1 MLSPLQFC
9 DSSAHDAGAIHQ
21 AEIQSTASTSYPHLS
36 TITIMMAAEELKSV
50 TRPTFHSEASRASVT
65 TEHLALIG
73 FAARLGTCVN
83 NDTENGKAAKS
94 VRDEAMLLMSLLTG
108 KKASE
113 ILSEEV
119 GVNESPDDSRKKHVR
134 PKDRDMGNFSFTFP
148 SLSLQ
153 PDAAVATQSP
163 THAAARG
170 DTVDSTE
177 ERDQETTDLPPPSKL
192 LSRTQSITDKDD
204 IRASSEHMAHNVLD
218 SFGAALQ
225 WRAKTW
231 IKSLAHVLALKE
243 EQRLQEAAAANGKG
257 GQGGT
262 DRRDFAPSTP
272 KNQDDMDLMS
282 SREIQIID
290 AIVKSSEDVV
300 VVNLK
305 TSFRVTPNRIQPQEG
320 GGSDDTSPDND
331 SQQPERKKFKTDQVV
346 AQKEKEYKVA
356 HKLIFEA
363 IVTMTSNDGGRY
375 KTVKLQAPG
384 VIEGVFVTK
393 SESSEKEETL
403 TGVSLELDTD
413 ALALSLERQSR
424 LVVRKAAE
432 ATLVAASGIESG
444 ATSPTRYTDSP
455 HVHHSVI
462 SPRYVLMSPIPTQP
476 YISDYEDDL
485 QKLDLSF
492 PVLTDPKVDEE
503 PLTQESR
510 VESSTTAPVISD
522 DNGCGSDS
530 SAATTT
536 TFPSSSSLVKMVEP
550 TAHTPFPALLS
561 VAKAELTRGE

>member
-1 MLSPLQFC
+1 MEAP
-9 DSSAHDAGAIHQ
+9 
-21 AEIQSTASTSYPHLS
+21 
-36 TITIMMAAEELKSV
+36 KSI

-73 FAARLGTCVN
+73 FSARLGTCVN
-83 NDTENGKAAKS
+83 NDAENGKAAKS

-119 GVNESPDDSRKKHVR
+119 GVHESPKSENRKKYVR

-153 PDAAVATQSP
+153 PDASSASPVAATGD
-163 THAAARG
+163 AA
-170 DTVDSTE
+170 DTMKIKC
-177 ERDQETTDLPPPSKL
+177 QESDVPVPSKL
-192 LSRTQSITDKDD
+192 LSRTQFINDKDD
-204 IRASSEHMAHNVLD
+204 IRTSSEQMAHNVLD

-231 IKSLAHVLALKE
+231 IQSLAHVLALKE
-243 EQRLQEAAAANGKG
+243 EQRLQEAAAAATNGKG
-257 GQGGT
+257 GQKGK
-262 DRRDFAPSTP
+262 RDFAPSTP
-272 KNQDDMDLMS
+272 KNNADLMG
-282 SREIQIID
+282 SREMQIID

-305 TSFRVTPNRIQPQEG
+305 TSFRVTPIRIQPKNPG
-320 GGSDDTSPDND
+320 FPDND
-331 SQQPERKKFKTDQVV
+331 SQEPEHKKLKADQVPTKKV
-346 AQKEKEYKVA
+346 NDEYKVA

-384 VIEGVFVTK
+384 VIEGNFVTNTQ
-393 SESSEKEETL
+393 SAEKEEIL

-432 ATLVAASGIESG
+432 ATLVAASGIDNG
-444 ATSPTRYTDSP
+444 GTSSPNRYTDSP

-462 SPRYVLMSPIPTQP
+462 SPRYVLMSPVPTQP

-485 QKLDLSF
+485 KKLDLSF
-492 PVLTDPKVDEE
+492 PVLTDPKLSEV
-503 PLTQESR
+503 PSSR
-510 VESSTTAPVISD
+510 ESSAAARMISD
-522 DNGCGSDS
+522 DNGSDS
-530 SAATTT
+530 SAATTST
-536 TFPSSSSLVKMVEP
+536 IPSSSADKNVKP
-550 TAHTPFPALLS
+550 TANDSQSPSFPALLS
-561 VAKAELTRGE
+561 VANSELTRGD

>member
-1 MLSPLQFC
+1 
-9 DSSAHDAGAIHQ
+9 
-21 AEIQSTASTSYPHLS
+21 
-36 TITIMMAAEELKSV
+36 MMAAEELKSV
-50 TRPTFHSEASRASVT
+50 IRPTFHSEASRASVT

-73 FAARLGTCVN
+73 FAARLGTCVT

-153 PDAAVATQSP
+153 PDAAAATQSP
-163 THAAARG
+163 TLLAARG
-170 DTVDSTE
+170 DTADTTE
-177 ERDQETTDLPPPSKL
+177 EEGQEADLPPPSQL

-204 IRASSEHMAHNVLD
+204 IRSSSEHMAHNVLD

-243 EQRLQEAAAANGKG
+243 EERLQEAAATTNSKG
-257 GQGGT
+257 DQGGS

-272 KNQDDMDLMS
+272 KRNQDNIDLMS

-290 AIVKSSEDVV
+290 AIVKSSEDVA

-320 GGSDDTSPDND
+320 GSDGTSPDTD
-331 SQQPERKKFKTDQVV
+331 SHEPERKKVKADQEGLT
-346 AQKEKEYKVA
+346 QKEKEYKVA

-384 VIEGVFVTK
+384 VIEGIFVTK
-393 SESSEKEETL
+393 DESSEKEETL

-432 ATLVAASGIESG
+432 ATLLAAIGIESG

-510 VESSTTAPVISD
+510 GESSSSATAPVISD

-536 TFPSSSSLVKMVEP
+536 TIPSSSSVVKIVKP
-550 TAHTPFPALLS
+550 TAHTVFPALLS
-561 VAKAELTRGE
+561 VANSELTRGE

>member
-1 MLSPLQFC
+1 
-9 DSSAHDAGAIHQ
+9 
-21 AEIQSTASTSYPHLS
+21 
-36 TITIMMAAEELKSV
+36 MATEERKSV
-50 TRPTFHSEASRASVT
+50 IRPTFRSEASRASVT

-73 FAARLGTCVN
+73 FTARLGTCVN
-83 NDTENGKAAKS
+83 NDAENGKAAKS

-119 GVNESPDDSRKKHVR
+119 GVNEASDEGRKKYVR
-134 PKDRDMGNFSFTFP
+134 PKDRDMGNFSFVFP

-153 PDAAVATQSP
+153 PDAAAATPSPSPVAGEGGSADKLGD
-163 THAAARG
+163 HDEAA
-170 DTVDSTE
+170 
-177 ERDQETTDLPPPSKL
+177 DLPPPSKL

-257 GQGGT
+257 GQGGS
-262 DRRDFAPSTP
+262 DQRDSAPSTP
-272 KNQDDMDLMS
+272 KNNEDLMN
-282 SREIQIID
+282 SREMQIID

-305 TSFRVTPNRIQPQEG
+305 TSFRVAPHRIHPREG
-320 GGSDDTSPDND
+320 DSPDTNLEPD
-331 SQQPERKKFKTDQVV
+331 RKKIKPDPN
-346 AQKEKEYKVA
+346 EYKVR
-356 HKLIFEA
+356 HRLIFEA

-375 KTVKLQAPG
+375 KTVRLQAPG
-384 VIEGVFVTK
+384 VIEGTFVMK
-393 SESSEKEETL
+393 NDSSVKEETL

-444 ATSPTRYTDSP
+444 AMSPARYTDSP

-462 SPRYVLMSPIPTQP
+462 SPRYILMSPIPTQP

-485 QKLDLSF
+485 KKADLSF
-492 PVLTDPKVDEE
+492 PVLTDPKVEQE

-510 VESSTTAPVISD
+510 DESSAVAPIISD
-522 DNGCGSDS
+522 DNGSGSDS
-530 SAATTT
+530 SAAP
-536 TFPSSSSLVKMVEP
+536 FASAAKIVKP
-550 TAHTPFPALLS
+550 TAHTPQSPSFPALLS
-561 VAKAELTRGE
+561 VANSELTRGE

>member
-1 MLSPLQFC
+1 
-9 DSSAHDAGAIHQ
+9 
-21 AEIQSTASTSYPHLS
+21 
-36 TITIMMAAEELKSV
+36 MATEERKSV
-50 TRPTFHSEASRASVT
+50 IRPTFRSEASRASVT

-73 FAARLGTCVN
+73 FTARLGTCVN
-83 NDTENGKAAKS
+83 NDAENGKAAKT

-119 GVNESPDDSRKKHVR
+119 GVNEASDESRKNYVR
-134 PKDRDMGNFSFTFP
+134 PKDRDMGNFSFVFP

-153 PDAAVATQSP
+153 PDAAAATPSPSPVAGEADKTGEQDE
-163 THAAARG
+163 AAA
-170 DTVDSTE
+170 
-177 ERDQETTDLPPPSKL
+177 DLPPPSKL

-257 GQGGT
+257 GQGGS
-262 DRRDFAPSTP
+262 DSSAPSTP
-272 KNQDDMDLMS
+272 KNNVDLMN
-282 SREIQIID
+282 SREMQIID

-305 TSFRVTPNRIQPQEG
+305 TSFRVAPHRIHPREG
-320 GGSDDTSPDND
+320 DSPDTD
-331 SQQPERKKFKTDQVV
+331 PSEPDRKKIK
-346 AQKEKEYKVA
+346 AEESEYKVK

-375 KTVKLQAPG
+375 KTVRLQAPG
-384 VIEGVFVTK
+384 VIEGTFVTK
-393 SESSEKEETL
+393 NDSSEKEEIL

-432 ATLVAASGIESG
+432 ATLMAASGIESG
-444 ATSPTRYTDSP
+444 GSTSPARYTDSP

-462 SPRYVLMSPIPTQP
+462 SPRYILMSPIPSQP

-485 QKLDLSF
+485 KKADLSF
-492 PVLTDPKVDEE
+492 PVLTDPKVEQE

-510 VESSTTAPVISD
+510 DESSAAGPMISD
-522 DNGCGSDS
+522 DNGSGSDS
-530 SAATTT
+530 SAAT
-536 TFPSSSSLVKMVEP
+536 SASAAKIVKP
-550 TAHTPFPALLS
+550 TAHNSQSPSFPALLS
-561 VAKAELTRGE
+561 VANSELTRGE

>member
-1 MLSPLQFC
+1 MSEEPK
-9 DSSAHDAGAIHQ
+9 SA
-21 AEIQSTASTSYPHLS
+21 
-36 TITIMMAAEELKSV
+36 

-108 KKASE
+108 KKASD

-119 GVNESPDDSRKKHVR
+119 GVKESPRGDNRKKYVR

-153 PDAAVATQSP
+153 PDGAVAATPSP
-163 THAAARG
+163 SPVAAKG
-170 DTVDSTE
+170 DTADTTE
-177 ERDQETTDLPPPSKL
+177 EGQDHQEAADAPPPSKL
-192 LSRTQSITDKDD
+192 LSRTQSITAIDD
-204 IRASSEHMAHNVLD
+204 IRTSSEHMAHNVLD

-243 EQRLQEAAAANGKG
+243 EQRLQEAAATRD
-257 GQGGT
+257 QGGS
-262 DRRDFAPSTP
+262 DLAPSTP
-272 KNQDDMDLMS
+272 KKNQDDIDLMS
-282 SREIQIID
+282 SREMQIID

-320 GGSDDTSPDND
+320 GSEDTSPDTD
-331 SQQPERKKFKTDQVV
+331 SLEPERKKLKVDQGVV
-346 AQKEKEYKVA
+346 HKANEYKVA

-384 VIEGVFVTK
+384 AIEGIFVTND
-393 SESSEKEETL
+393 ESAVREETL

-476 YISDYEDDL
+476 CISDYEDDL
-485 QKLDLSF
+485 KVIDLSF

-510 VESSTTAPVISD
+510 GESSATAPVISD

-536 TFPSSSSLVKMVEP
+536 TIPSSSAAKIVKP
-550 TAHTPFPALLS
+550 TVNTPQSPSFPALLS
-561 VAKAELTRGE
+561 VANSELTRGD

>member
-1 MLSPLQFC
+1 
-9 DSSAHDAGAIHQ
+9 
-21 AEIQSTASTSYPHLS
+21 
-36 TITIMMAAEELKSV
+36 MATEELQPV
-50 TRPTFHSEASRASVT
+50 IRPTFKSEASRASVT

-73 FAARLGTCVN
+73 FSARLGTCVN
-83 NDTENGKAAKS
+83 NDAENGKAAKS

-119 GVNESPDDSRKKHVR
+119 GVNEVSDDSRKKKYVR
-134 PKDRDMGNFSFTFP
+134 PKDRDMGNFSFIFP

-153 PDAAVATQSP
+153 PDAASTTPSPSPVAANGD
-163 THAAARG
+163 AADRG
-170 DTVDSTE
+170 EHDE
-177 ERDQETTDLPPPSKL
+177 PADLPPPSKL
-192 LSRTQSITDKDD
+192 LSRTQSINDKDD
-204 IRASSEHMAHNVLD
+204 IRTSSEHMAHNVLD

-243 EQRLQEAAAANGKG
+243 EKRLQEAAAANGKG
-257 GQGGT
+257 GQGGSNQK
-262 DRRDFAPSTP
+262 DFTPSTP
-272 KNQDDMDLMS
+272 KTSQDNLDLMS
-282 SREIQIID
+282 SREMQIID

-305 TSFRVTPNRIQPQEG
+305 TSFRVTPNRIQQEV
-320 GGSDDTSPDND
+320 GSSITDSREPD
-331 SQQPERKKFKTDQVV
+331 RKKIKADQVSGHR
-346 AQKEKEYKVA
+346 ANEYKVA

-384 VIEGVFVTK
+384 VIEGMFVSK
-393 SESSEKEETL
+393 NSSEKEETL

-432 ATLVAASGIESG
+432 ATLMAASGIENGG
-444 ATSPTRYTDSP
+444 ASSPTRYTDSP

-476 YISDYEDDL
+476 HISDYEDDMK
-485 QKLDLSF
+485 KLDLSF
-492 PVLTDPKVDEE
+492 PVLTDPKVEKR

-510 VESSTTAPVISD
+510 EDTSAAAPMISD
-522 DNGCGSDS
+522 DNGSGSDS
-530 SAATTT
+530 SAAST
-536 TFPSSSSLVKMVEP
+536 SAAKKP
-550 TAHTPFPALLS
+550 TAQPSQSPSFPALLS
-561 VAKAELTRGE
+561 VANSELTRGD

>member
-1 MLSPLQFC
+1 MEQCSLNLVLWCLNSLLWR
-9 DSSAHDAGAIHQ
+9 HHQ
-21 AEIQSTASTSYPHLS
+21 SKVLMQANLNSNYLFIVRNT
-36 TITIMMAAEELKSV
+36 MATEELKSV
-50 TRPTFHSEASRASVT
+50 IRPTFHSEASRASVT

-73 FAARLGTCVN
+73 FTARLGTCVN
-83 NDTENGKAAKS
+83 NDAENGKAAKS

-113 ILSEEV
+113 ILSEDV
-119 GVNESPDDSRKKHVR
+119 GVNDLADDSSRKKHVR

-153 PDAAVATQSP
+153 PDAAAATPSPSPVAGVPAETIGEQDQ
-163 THAAARG
+163 AA
-170 DTVDSTE
+170 
-177 ERDQETTDLPPPSKL
+177 DLPPPSKL

-204 IRASSEHMAHNVLD
+204 IRTSSEHMATNVLD

-243 EQRLQEAAAANGKG
+243 EQRLQEAAATNGKG
-257 GQGGT
+257 GQGGS
-262 DRRDFAPSTP
+262 DQRDFAPSTP
-272 KNQDDMDLMS
+272 KQNQDNVDLMS
-282 SREIQIID
+282 SREMQIID

-305 TSFRVTPNRIQPQEG
+305 TSFRVTPNRIQPQQR
-320 GGSDDTSPDND
+320 GSPE
-331 SQQPERKKFKTDQVV
+331 PERKKIRADQVSV
-346 AQKEKEYKVA
+346 QKANEYKVA

-384 VIEGVFVTK
+384 VIEGIFVSK
-393 SESSEKEETL
+393 NDSSEKEETL

-432 ATLVAASGIESG
+432 ATLVAASGVESGG
-444 ATSPTRYTDSP
+444 ATSPTRYTESP

-476 YISDYEDDL
+476 YISDYDDDL
-485 QKLDLSF
+485 KKLDLSF
-492 PVLTDPKVDEE
+492 PVLTYPKVEEE

-510 VESSTTAPVISD
+510 EESSAAAPMISD

-536 TFPSSSSLVKMVEP
+536 TIPSSSAAKIVKP
-550 TAHTPFPALLS
+550 TAHTPQSPSFPALLS
-561 VAKAELTRGE
+561 VANSELTRGD

>member
-1 MLSPLQFC
+1 
-9 DSSAHDAGAIHQ
+9 
-21 AEIQSTASTSYPHLS
+21 
-36 TITIMMAAEELKSV
+36 MATEELKSV
-50 TRPTFHSEASRASVT
+50 TRPTFKSEASRASVT

-73 FAARLGTCVN
+73 FSARLGTCVN
-83 NDTENGKAAKS
+83 NDAENGKAAKS

-119 GVNESPDDSRKKHVR
+119 GVNELTDERRKKKYVR
-134 PKDRDMGNFSFTFP
+134 PKDRDMGNFSFIFP

-153 PDAAVATQSP
+153 PDAASTPSPSPVAVNGDATDKGVDDE
-163 THAAARG
+163 AA
-170 DTVDSTE
+170 
-177 ERDQETTDLPPPSKL
+177 DLPPPSKL

-204 IRASSEHMAHNVLD
+204 IRTSSEHMAHNVLD

-257 GQGGT
+257 GQGEA
-262 DRRDFAPSTP
+262 DQKDFAPSTP
-272 KNQDDMDLMS
+272 KNIQDNVDLMS
-282 SREIQIID
+282 SREMQIID

-305 TSFRVTPNRIQPQEG
+305 TSFRVTPNRIQQEV
-320 GGSDDTSPDND
+320 GSFDSKEPD
-331 SQQPERKKFKTDQVV
+331 RKRMKADQVSIQQ
-346 AQKEKEYKVA
+346 ANEYKVA

-384 VIEGVFVTK
+384 VIEGSFITK
-393 SESSEKEETL
+393 NDSSEKEETL

-432 ATLVAASGIESG
+432 ATLLAASGVESGG
-444 ATSPTRYTDSP
+444 ATSPSRYTDSP

-476 YISDYEDDL
+476 CISDYEDDL
-485 QKLDLSF
+485 KKLDLSF
-492 PVLTDPKVDEE
+492 PVLTDPKAEE
-503 PLTQESR
+503 RPSTQESR
-510 VESSTTAPVISD
+510 EDTSAAAPMISD
-522 DNGCGSDS
+522 DNGSGSDS

-536 TFPSSSSLVKMVEP
+536 AIPSSSAAKNVKP
-550 TAHTPFPALLS
+550 TAQTSQSPSFPALLS
-561 VAKAELTRGE
+561 VANSELTRGD